1 MVLVEGIDVSRHDA
15 VNLAATL
22 MAEGTP
28 DAVSAS
34 ELIERAVRLQF
45 ARVVFT
51 PAQRAAVLSVLED
64 PPEGLTELSGLLAWA
79 YSDQPLSP
87 ADSPSELSESPAA
100 PSEPAATSDGGQVP
114 APRNEELETH
124 AVCAY
129 CGRRVDP
136 NQPGVT
142 YAVEQVATS
151 TAGDHGVADGLGSY
165 FHPGCSMAAAGYQ
178 ERPRPA

>member
-1 MVLVEGIDVSRHDA
+1 
-15 VNLAATL
+15 
-22 MAEGTP
+22 MAEGTS
-28 DAVSAS
+28 DALSAS
-34 ELIERAVRLQF
+34 EVIERAVRLQF

-64 PPEGLTELSGLLAWA
+64 PPEGLAALSGLLAWA
-79 YSDQPLSP
+79 YRDQSLPPASP
-87 ADSPSELSESPAA
+87 PSGPSES
-100 PSEPAATSDGGQVP
+100 PAATSDGGEKP
-114 APRNEELETH
+114 AAMGKELEPH

-142 YAVEQVATS
+142 YAVERVATPS
-151 TAGDHGVADGLGSY
+151 MGDDGLVDGLGSY
-165 FHPGCSMAAAGYQ
+165 FHPGCSMAAAGYE